1 MGSANIHCF
10 STLKRVVTM
19 TEDRRKLCV
28 NCAWRANCAK
38 RFSMDSGGTLH
49 CPDYCEDVA
58 LRKNREEQ
66 DDVVTEDN

>member
-1 MGSANIHCF
+1 
-10 STLKRVVTM
+10 M

-58 LRKNREEQ
+58 LRKNKEKQ